1 MKTISMTPALRRTLL
16 ILYIGVAAAVFLYVG
31 FPSDALRSHLSHRL
45 SAGLPGL
52 SVGIGALR
60 PTLTVGLE
68 LTDVRITY
76 AQNPVAAFDRV
87 RIQPDLLSLF
97 QSRTGYSFSG
107 SLGGGEV
114 TGRADVDDAAGPAPK
129 ISMNARIDGI
139 LIQQV
144 DRLRSLY
151 GNRLSG
157 RLDGRLNTTEA
168 GALNGKLTITDGQIE
183 LASPLLA
190 QNRFTFRTMEADLT
204 LQNRSL
210 LLRSGRLKGNEL
222 DADVSG
228 TITLDPPQTA
238 NAMNLAGRVTP
249 HHALLSRA
257 EGGIPAGLLRRRA
270 AIPFRISGSIDA
282 PGFSLN

>member
-1 MKTISMTPALRRTLL
+1 MIRMTPAIRRTLMA
-16 ILYIGVAAAVFLYVG
+16 LYIGVAAAVFLYVG
-31 FPSDALRSHLSHRL
+31 FPSDAVRSHVSQRL

-52 SVGIGALR
+52 SLGIGALR
-60 PTLTVGLE
+60 PTVTAGLE
-68 LTDVRITY
+68 LTDVRIAY
-76 AQNPVAAFDRV
+76 AQNAVAAFDRV

-97 QSRTGYSFSG
+97 QTNTGYSFTG

-114 TGRADVDDAAGPAPK
+114 TGRAEVDAAGPAPK
-129 ISMNARIDGI
+129 VSMNARIDGI
-139 LIQQV
+139 LVQQV

-151 GNRLSG
+151 GHRLSG
-157 RLDGRLNTTEA
+157 RLDGQLNTTA
-168 GALNGKLTITDGQIE
+168 TGALNGKLTITDGQIE

-190 QNRFTFRTMEADLT
+190 QSRFTFRTVEADLS

-228 TITLDPPQTA
+228 TITLDPAQAA
-238 NAMNLAGRVTP
+238 NAMNLSGRVTP

-257 EGGIPAGLLRRRA
+257 EGTIPAGLLRRRA

>member
-1 MKTISMTPALRRTLL
+1 VKTIRMTPAIRRTLMA
-16 ILYIGVAAAVFLYVG
+16 LYIGVAAAVFLYMG
-31 FPSDALRSHLSHRL
+31 FPSDAVRSHVSHRL

-52 SVGIGALR
+52 SIGIGTLR
-60 PTLTVGLE
+60 PTMTAGLE
-68 LTDVRITY
+68 LTDVSIAY

-97 QSRTGYSFSG
+97 QTHTGYSFTG
-107 SLGGGEV
+107 SLGGGEI
-114 TGRADVDDAAGPAPK
+114 TGRAEVDAAGPAPK
-129 ISMNARIDGI
+129 VNMNARIDGI
-139 LIQQV
+139 LVQQV

-151 GNRLSG
+151 GHRLSG
-157 RLDGRLNTTEA
+157 RLDGQLNTTAA

-190 QNRFTFRTMEADLT
+190 QSRFTFRTVEADLA

-210 LLRSGRLKGNEL
+210 VLRSGRLKGNEL

-228 TITLDPPQTA
+228 TITLDPPQAA
-238 NAMNLAGRVTP
+238 NAMNLSGRVTP

-257 EGGIPAGLLRRRA
+257 EGTIPAGLLRRRA
-270 AIPFRISGSIDA
+270 AIPFRISGPIDA

>member
-1 MKTISMTPALRRTLL
+1 MTPALRRTLL
-16 ILYIGVAAAVFLYVG
+16 VLYIGVAAAVFLYVG

-60 PTLTVGLE
+60 PTLTAGLE
-68 LTDVRITY
+68 LKDVRIAY
-76 AQNPVAAFDRV
+76 AQNPVATFDRV
-87 RIQPDLLSLF
+87 RIQPELLSLV
-97 QSRTGYSFSG
+97 QSRAGYSFSG
-107 SLGGGEV
+107 SMGGGEI
-114 TGRADVDDAAGPAPK
+114 TGRAEVDAAGPAPK
-129 ISMNARIDGI
+129 VSLNARIDGI

-151 GNRLSG
+151 GSRLSG

-190 QNRFTFRTMEADLT
+190 QSRFTFRTVEADLT

-222 DADVSG
+222 DADMSG
-228 TITLDPPQTA
+228 TITLDPPQA
-238 NAMNLAGRVTP
+238 PNAMNLAGRVTP

>member
-1 MKTISMTPALRRTLL
+1 MTPAIRRTLL
-16 ILYIGVAAAVFLYVG
+16 ALYFGLAAAVFLYVG
-31 FPSDALRSHLSHRL
+31 FPSDAVRSHVSHRL

-52 SVGIGALR
+52 SIGIGTLH
-60 PTLTVGLE
+60 PTWTAGLE
-68 LTDVRITY
+68 LTDVRIAY
-76 AQNPVAAFDRV
+76 AQNPVAAVDRV

-97 QSRTGYSFSG
+97 QTNTGYAFTG
-107 SLGGGEV
+107 SLGDGEIA
-114 TGRADVDDAAGPAPK
+114 GRAEVDAAGPAPI
-129 ISMNARIDGI
+129 ISLNARINGI

-151 GNRLSG
+151 GHRLSG
-157 RLDGRLNTTEA
+157 RLDGQLNTTTA

-183 LASPLLA
+183 LASPVLA
-190 QNRFTFRTMEADLT
+190 QSRFTFKTVEADLT

-228 TITLDPPQTA
+228 TIALDPSQAA
-238 NAMNLAGRVTP
+238 NAMNLNGRVTP

-257 EGGIPAGLLRRRA
+257 EGSIPAGLLRRRA

>member
-1 MKTISMTPALRRTLL
+1 MTPAIRRTLL
-16 ILYIGVAAAVFLYVG
+16 ALYIGAAAAVFLYLG
-31 FPSDALRSHLSHRL
+31 FPSDAVRSHVSQRL

-52 SVGIGALR
+52 SIGIGALR
-60 PTLTVGLE
+60 PTVTAGLE
-68 LTDVRITY
+68 LTDVRIAY

-97 QSRTGYSFSG
+97 QANTGYSFTG
-107 SLGGGEV
+107 SLGGGEI
-114 TGRADVDDAAGPAPK
+114 TGRAEVDAAGPAPR

-151 GNRLSG
+151 GHRLSG
-157 RLDGRLNTTEA
+157 RLDGQLNTTA
-168 GALNGKLTITDGQIE
+168 TGALNGKLTITDGQIE

-190 QNRFTFRTMEADLT
+190 QSRFTFRTVEADLT

-228 TITLDPPQTA
+228 TITLDPAQTA
-238 NAMNLAGRVTP
+238 NAMNLSGRATP

-257 EGGIPAGLLRRRA
+257 EGSIPAGLLRRRA
-270 AIPFRISGSIDA
+270 AIPFRISGSINA